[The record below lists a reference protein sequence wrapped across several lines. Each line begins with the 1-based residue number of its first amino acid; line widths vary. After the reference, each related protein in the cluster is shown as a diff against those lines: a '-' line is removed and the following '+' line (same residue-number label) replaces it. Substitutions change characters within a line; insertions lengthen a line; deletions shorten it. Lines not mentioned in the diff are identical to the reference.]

1 MSRRKK
7 MNETKSTGSVEGQAT
22 KRKFKM
28 PGSLTIIIGV
38 LIGVVILTWIASW
51 AGASYDTEVPV
62 GEWVL
67 GDDGW
72 TGPTEIVNE
81 NVTPMGIF
89 GAPIAAAYGFLNAA
103 DLIFY
108 LFILGA
114 VIELMLVSGSLEKGV
129 AGLVKGFNGKEIFL
143 IPLLV
148 FIFSAGGTIYGMQEE
163 TIALF
168 VIIVPALCIAG
179 FDAITGL
186 LVILLGTTTGFAMS
200 TVNPFSIGAALGGVG
215 DSVEDFSDTAIVF
228 RLIWWFVLT
237 IAVAAFVTGYAAF
250 VKKNPEKSFN
260 KEMKGDTDAWISSLS
275 ATDDSPS
282 TGKQKA
288 AIGVFMTSFILMVL
302 LFIPWNDLGI
312 IPEYTL
318 DGPFLGIF
326 FGNVAQLGW
335 WYFAELSMLFIIT
348 GTIIAILVKD
358 EIIRSGETVSG
369 TMWNGAKEMFSVAI
383 IIGVARSIPYVLE
396 TTGTQTWMVQ
406 GMTSG
411 LEGMSTIGFIY
422 MSFFI
427 FLVLTLL
434 IPSTSGLAGAT
445 MGIMAPLASQV
456 GGAGSTESIMAISG
470 MLVAFVLATG
480 IVNMFVP
487 TQAIVMASC
496 ASAHVSYGDA
506 MKPTLTWAGIMVLIS
521 MVVLPSIM
529 LFEPMIV

>member
-1 MSRRKK
+1 MT
-7 MNETKSTGSVEGQAT
+7 EIKSTGSVEDQAT

-51 AGASYDTEVPV
+51 AGASYK
-62 GEWVL
+62 
-67 GDDGW
+67 
-72 TGPTEIVNE
+72 TEISSENLTITGDVSKDGTKVITE

-89 GAPIAAAYGFLNAA
+89 GAPIAAAYGFSNAA

-186 LVILLGTTTGFAMS
+186 LVILLGTTTGFSMS
-200 TVNPFSIGAALGGVG
+200 IVNPFSIGAALGGVR
-215 DSVEDFSDTAIVF
+215 DSVDKFSDTAIIF
-228 RLIWWFVLT
+228 RLIWWLILT
-237 IAVAAFVTGYAAF
+237 IAVAGFVTGYAIY
-250 VKKNPEKSFN
+250 VKNNPEKSFN
-260 KEMKGDTDAWISSLS
+260 KEMKKDTDSWISSLS
-275 ATDDSPS
+275 ATDGAPTTS
-282 TGKQKA
+282 KQKA
-288 AIGVFMTSFILMVL
+288 AIGVFMTSFILMVI

-318 DGPFLGIF
+318 NGPFLGIL
-326 FGNVAQLGW
+326 FGNVAQIGW

-358 EIIRSGETVSG
+358 EISKAGETVPG
-369 TMWNGAKEMFSVAI
+369 TMWNGAKEMLSVAI
-383 IIGVARSIPYVLE
+383 IIGVARSIPYVLQ

-411 LEGMSTIGFIY
+411 LSGMSTIGFIY

-445 MGIMAPLASQV
+445 MAIMAPLASQV
-456 GGAGSTESIMAISG
+456 GGTGSNESVMAISG

-496 ASAHVSYGDA
+496 AAAHVSYGDA

-521 MVVLPSIM
+521 ILVLPSIM